1 MSCLIREEA
10 VSVLTLSGRGQREE
24 MVTPIAACFLEGG
37 EARYILRGAH
47 PWSGRQLTRDE
58 LVTALCHL
66 ENNPCSG

>member
-10 VSVLTLSGRGQREE
+10 VSVLTLAGRGQREE

-47 PWSGRQLTRDE
+47 PWSGRKLTRDE